1 MGLGVS
7 ACAASLAMADEDRD
21 HEHSR
26 HVLLISIDGMH
37 ALDFQN
43 CVASNTCPNL
53 KALRATGVNY
63 TRTSTSKP
71 SDSFPGLMAIVT
83 GGTPKLVGAYYDIA
97 YDRVLAPSS
106 ADTGNGGL
114 PGGWGAGRPNG
125 TRTEYEEGNDIDQ
138 TKLNG
143 GSTAYG
149 TFDGGFKSI
158 D

>member
-53 KALRATGVNY
+53 KALGGTGVNY

-83 GGTPKLVGAYYDIA
+83 GGAPEMGGGVYDVA
-97 YDRVLAPSS
+97 YDRVLAPPES
-106 ADTGNGGL
+106 DTGNGLLHGSCL
-114 PGGWGAGRPNG
+114 AGQVNG
-125 TRTEYEEGNDIDQ
+125 TRTEYEEGIDVDKSQ
-138 TKLNG
+138 LNG
-143 GSTAYG
+143 GG
-149 TFDGGFKSI
+149 P
-158 D
+158 